1 MNVSKMYSYKYTLY
15 HHNSM
20 ILNTHKLLLQFT
32 ILQTGLR
39 LPNGLLYNV
48 DFILSKIVTLKHTIM
63 NLDYY

>member
-1 MNVSKMYSYKYTLY
+1 MNVSNMYSYKYTLY

-32 ILQTGLR
+32 FLQTGLR

-48 DFILSKIVTLKHTIM
+48 DFILSKIVT
-63 NLDYY
+63 